1 MSGPD
6 MGSNF
11 LKTRFAARDSV
22 RTESILLKALVQ
34 IDVSFVVWQCNYLHV
49 YNIVTTWDECEPLH
63 VLAPVYG
70 SACEMTIC

>member
-1 MSGPD
+1 MSGLD

-34 IDVSFVVWQCNYLHV
+34 IDVSFVV
-49 YNIVTTWDECEPLH
+49 
-63 VLAPVYG
+63 
-70 SACEMTIC
+70 